1 MGQYSFT
8 LRNNS
13 TGNITQVNNASMRVI
28 EKSLENFKKKENLNT
43 QIPLEIMKR
52 SRKIR
57 SKKDTTNRH

>member
-28 EKSLENFKKKENLNT
+28 EKSLENFKKKENLNA

>member
-1 MGQYSFT
+1 MDYSFT

-13 TGNITQVNNASMRVI
+13 TGNITQVNNATMRVI
-28 EKSLENFKKKENLNT
+28 EVALANFKTKEKENMGVL
-43 QIPLEIMKR
+43 LEVMKR